1 MIVRAIKAPRFASN
15 CYVVGS
21 EATGQG
27 LIIDPGANADAVLDV
42 VGELGLSVSL
52 MVATHTHIDHIF
64 AVRRLKEE
72 LAADFAVH
80 EAEGPGN
87 MQLLPE

>member
-1 MIVRAIKAPRFASN
+1 VIVRAIKAPRFASN

-21 EATGQG
+21 ETTGQG
-27 LIIDPGANADAVLDV
+27 LIIDPGADDDVLGV
-42 VGELGLSVSL
+42 ISELGLSIPL

-64 AVRRLKEE
+64 AVRRMKEE
-72 LAADFAVH
+72 IAADFAVH

>member
-21 EATGQG
+21 ETTGQG
-27 LIIDPGANADAVLDV
+27 LIIDPADADAVLGV
-42 VGELGLSVSL
+42 VGELGLSIPL
-52 MVATHTHIDHIF
+52 MVATHTHIDHTF
-64 AVRRLKEE
+64 AVRRMKEE
-72 LAADFAVH
+72 IAAALAVH
-80 EAEGPGN
+80 EAEGPGK